1 MADECRWP
9 SAAGTIPP
17 KSEAMRLFLVVLT
30 WMVCALAL
38 VSPASAATQRSDW
51 VVSGI
56 RAHNRPFAA
65 VAASGELDAKMK
77 TMARSP
83 LNFFRGTNHLF
94 FHDMRT
100 LPVSAYVTPAT
111 GRTWITGDAH
121 LGNFDASRDNTGKTA
136 FKLSDFDEGHRGQYV
151 WDLRR
156 LAASMVLSG
165 RANGLS
171 DDDIRKGVEAMVGA
185 YADKMR
191 VFADGDEELGFQLV
205 AANTAGAVADTIAKA
220 EARPP
225 MAVLSKFTELNL
237 GKRTFRTLPELVA
250 VPQAD
255 YRGIADA
262 MGAYVDSIPASLRHP
277 AGFYAVKDIR
287 RKLHSGLGSLGRLRY
302 YVLIEGASAAVA
314 DDVVLEMKQQ
324 SVSAVVFATEPASSL
339 DGGRSDGARTAST
352 ARAMLVRA
360 DALTGDATVSGV
372 PYYVHENAAQQKDFS
387 AKPLRTAQA
396 FAAAAVYF
404 GQALAS
410 AHAVSDRDRD
420 PSIAYEG
427 IMHEDIAGQVGDE
440 DIDAQIAAAITSRS
454 GLQTEIA
461 DFALAYA
468 AQVQQDWQDFVLA
481 YKHGTQLY

>member
-1 MADECRWP
+1 
-9 SAAGTIPP
+9 
-17 KSEAMRLFLVVLT
+17 MRLFLVALT
-30 WMVCALAL
+30 WMVCVLALAAA
-38 VSPASAATQRSDW
+38 SPASAPAQRSDW

-56 RAHNRPFAA
+56 RAYNQPFAA
-65 VAASGELDAKMK
+65 IAASGELDAKMK

-100 LPVSAYVTPAT
+100 LPASAYVTPAT
-111 GRTWITGDAH
+111 GRTWLTGDAH
-121 LGNFDASRDNTGKTA
+121 LGNFDASRDNAGKTV

-171 DDDIRKGVEAMVGA
+171 DDEIRKGVEAMVGA

-191 VFADGDEELGFQLV
+191 VFAGGDEELGFQLV

-220 EARPP
+220 EVRPP
-225 MAVLSKFTELNL
+225 MAVLSKFTQLNL
-237 GKRTFRTLPELVA
+237 GKRTFRTLPELAA
-250 VPQAD
+250 VSQAD
-255 YRGIADA
+255 YRGIVDA
-262 MGAYVDSIPASLRHP
+262 IGAYTDSIPPSLRRP

-302 YVLIEGASAAVA
+302 YVLIEGASAAVT

-324 SVSAVVFATEPASSL
+324 SVSAVAFATERTSSI
-339 DGGRSDGARTAST
+339 DGSRSDGARAAST

-387 AKPLRTAQA
+387 AKPLRTAQT
-396 FAAAAVYF
+396 FVAAAAYF

-420 PSIAYEG
+420 PSITYEG
-427 IMHEDIAGQVGDE
+427 IAGEGAADD
-440 DIDAQIAAAITSRS
+440 DIDARIAAAITSRG

-481 YKHGTQLY
+481 YKQGTPLY

>member
-1 MADECRWP
+1 
-9 SAAGTIPP
+9 
-17 KSEAMRLFLVVLT
+17 MRLFPVALT
-30 WMVCALAL
+30 WMVCVPALAL
-38 VSPASAATQRSDW
+38 ASAASAATPRSDS

-56 RAHNRPFAA
+56 RAHNQPFAA
-65 VAASGELDAKMK
+65 VAVSGELDAKMK

-100 LPVSAYVTPAT
+100 LPASAYVTPAT
-111 GRTWITGDAH
+111 GRTWLTGDAH
-121 LGNFDASRDNTGKTA
+121 LGNFDASRDSTGKTV

-156 LAASMVLSG
+156 LAASMALSG

-171 DDDIRKGVEAMVGA
+171 DGEIRKAVEAMVGA

-191 VFADGDEELGFQLV
+191 VFAGSDEELGFQLV

-225 MAVLSKFTELNL
+225 MAVLSKFTQLNL
-237 GKRTFRTLPELVA
+237 GKRTFRTLPDLVA
-250 VPQAD
+250 VSQAD
-255 YRGIADA
+255 HRGIADA
-262 MGAYVDSIPASLRHP
+262 IGAYVDTIPPSLRRP

-302 YVLIEGASAAVA
+302 YVLIEGASAAVT

-324 SVSAVVFATEPASSL
+324 SVSAVVFAMERTPST
-339 DGGRSDGARTAST
+339 DGSRSRSDGARAAST

-387 AKPLRTAQA
+387 AKPLRTLQA
-396 FAAAAVYF
+396 FSAAAAYF

-420 PSIAYEG
+420 PSIVY
-427 IMHEDIAGQVGDE
+427 EDIAGEGAVDE
-440 DIDAQIAAAITSRS
+440 DIDARIAAAITSRS

-468 AQVQQDWQDFVLA
+468 AQVQQDWQAFVLA
-481 YKHGTQLY
+481 YRHGAPLY